1 LKKSKYS
8 YLKENE
14 EWYAKF
20 FSAKASIPHYK
31 KRAKGGEDASYQ
43 SSK

>member
-8 YLKENE
+8 YLKEE
-14 EWYAKF
+14 EWYAMF
-20 FSAKASIPHYK
+20 NAGKASIPHYK

-43 SSK
+43 SHK